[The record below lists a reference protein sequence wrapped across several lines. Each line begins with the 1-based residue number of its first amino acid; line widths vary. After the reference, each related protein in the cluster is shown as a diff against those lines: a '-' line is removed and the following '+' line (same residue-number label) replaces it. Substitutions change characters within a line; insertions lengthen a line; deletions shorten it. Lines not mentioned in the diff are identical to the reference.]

1 MPRLF
6 FDISDSY
13 AARFHCLAS
22 RYPQGK
28 RSGNCH
34 LAGFTANRIIG
45 GKGTSMESFI
55 MEYQSNGNT
64 LQSGGSTSTTVI
76 DWDEFRKHAKVG
88 DTIQESS
95 RTLTIYDK
103 AYELTNSGQ
112 HFVVHIYAQ

>member
-1 MPRLF
+1 
-6 FDISDSY
+6 
-13 AARFHCLAS
+13 
-22 RYPQGK
+22 
-28 RSGNCH
+28 
-34 LAGFTANRIIG
+34 
-45 GKGTSMESFI
+45 

-64 LQSGGSTSTTVI
+64 LQSGGGTSTTVI
-76 DWDEFRKHAKVG
+76 DWDEFRKHAKIG